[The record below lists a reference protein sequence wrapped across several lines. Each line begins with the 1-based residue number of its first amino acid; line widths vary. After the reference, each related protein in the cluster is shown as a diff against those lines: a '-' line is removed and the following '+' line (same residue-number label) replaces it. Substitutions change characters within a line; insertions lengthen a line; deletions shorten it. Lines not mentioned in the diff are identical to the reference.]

1 MKRVGILCLIGAIG
15 FVLATDSFAQDGDE
29 TPEVPTVEE
38 ATSTE
43 TTSEETEA
51 APPPEDIDPEF
62 NKRLGTM
69 EEHVNT
75 LKEQVF
81 RSKATLQ
88 LLKEIVIQGGSAG
101 ARSTIFHVNGL
112 GPSYRLESVAYYLD
126 GQSIFAKADP
136 GGSLDSAKELKVWDG
151 AIPPGSHNLTV
162 NMVLKGNGFG
172 VFNYVDGYTFKVQ
185 SSYAFTADEG
195 QATTLNVEINE
206 KKGFGVGFAE
216 RPTVEYELKT
226 IVLVEDSEG

>member
-1 MKRVGILCLIGAIG
+1 MISNTTAARLASLMALFGAG
-15 FVLATDSFAQDGDE
+15 LLLTSEVVAQEGDDAA
-29 TPEVPTVEE
+29 EVPTVDE
-38 ATSTE
+38 A
-43 TTSEETEA
+43 SEATEA
-51 APPPEDIDPEF
+51 AEEPVADPQF
-62 NKRLGTM
+62 GRRLGTM

-101 ARSTIFHVNGL
+101 ARSTVFHVNDL
-112 GPSYRLESVAYYLD
+112 GPSYRLESIAYYLD

-172 VFNYVDGYTFKVQ
+172 VFDYVDGYTFKVQ
-185 SSYAFTADEG
+185 SSYAFAAEEG
-195 QATTLNVEINE
+195 QATQVRVVVDERR
-206 KKGFGVGFAE
+206 GVGVGFKD
-216 RPTVEYELKT
+216 RPTVEYDLQT
-226 IVLVEDSEG
+226 IQLVEEE

>member
-1 MKRVGILCLIGAIG
+1 MNRAFGILALA
-15 FVLATDSFAQDGDE
+15 LATAVLSGEGRAEDTDESAPADE
-29 TPEVPTVEE
+29 TV
-38 ATSTE
+38 
-43 TTSEETEA
+43 ETEA
-51 APPPEDIDPEF
+51 APAAESSEDPEF
-62 NKRLGTM
+62 NSRLGTM

-101 ARSTIFHVNGL
+101 ARSTIVHRNQL
-112 GPSYRLESVAYYLD
+112 GPSYTLESVAYYLD

-185 SSYAFTADEG
+185 SSYAFAAEEG
-195 QATTLNVEINE
+195 QATRVQVEVNE

-216 RPTVEYELKT
+216 RPTVEYDLET
-226 IVLVEDSEG
+226 VQLVENEG

>member
-1 MKRVGILCLIGAIG
+1 MISNTTAARLTSLLALLGAG
-15 FVLATDSFAQDGDE
+15 LLTTSQVVAQEGDE
-29 TPEVPTVEE
+29 TAEVPTVDE
-38 ATSTE
+38 A
-43 TTSEETEA
+43 TEA
-51 APPPEDIDPEF
+51 AAEQFVTDPQF
-62 NKRLGTM
+62 GRRLGTM

-101 ARSTIFHVNGL
+101 ARSTVFHVNDL
-112 GPSYRLESVAYYLD
+112 GPSYRLESIAYYLD

-172 VFNYVDGYTFKVQ
+172 VFDYVDGYTFKVQ
-185 SSYAFTADEG
+185 SSYAFAAEEG
-195 QATTLNVEINE
+195 QATQVRVVVDE
-206 KKGFGVGFAE
+206 KRGLGVGFKD
-216 RPTVEYELKT
+216 RPSVEYDLQT
-226 IVLVEDSEG
+226 IQLVEEE

>member
-1 MKRVGILCLIGAIG
+1 MNRAFGILALALATAVLSNE
-15 FVLATDSFAQDGDE
+15 VLAQDADESAPVDESVETDGSEASE
-29 TPEVPTVEE
+29 PVVE
-38 ATSTE
+38 
-43 TTSEETEA
+43 EA
-51 APPPEDIDPEF
+51 APPPDPQF
-62 NKRLGTM
+62 NRRLGTM

-101 ARSTIFHVNGL
+101 ARSTIVHRNQL
-112 GPSYRLESVAYYLD
+112 GPSYTLESVAYYLD

-185 SSYAFTADEG
+185 SSYAFAAEEG
-195 QATTLNVEINE
+195 QATRVQVEVNE

-216 RPTVEYELKT
+216 RPTVEYDLET
-226 IVLVEDSEG
+226 VQLVENEG

>member
-1 MKRVGILCLIGAIG
+1 MKRVGILCLVG
-15 FVLATDSFAQDGDE
+15 FAGLLLASDGYAQDGEE
-29 TPEVPTVEE
+29 TPTEE
-38 ATSTE
+38 ATEAPVTE
-43 TTSEETEA
+43 TE
-51 APPPEDIDPEF
+51 APPPEVDVNPEF
-62 NKRLGTM
+62 GSRLGTM

-101 ARSTIFHVNGL
+101 ARSTIKHINGL

-126 GQSIFAKADP
+126 GQSIYAKADP
-136 GGSLDSAKELKVWDG
+136 GGSLDSAKELMVWDG

-216 RPTVEYELKT
+216 RPTVEYELQT
-226 IVLVEDSEG
+226 IDLVEDSEG

>member
-1 MKRVGILCLIGAIG
+1 MISNTTAARLTSLLALLGAG
-15 FVLATDSFAQDGDE
+15 LLTTSQVVAQEGDE
-29 TPEVPTVEE
+29 TAEVPTVDE
-38 ATSTE
+38 A
-43 TTSEETEA
+43 TEA
-51 APPPEDIDPEF
+51 AAEQFVTDPQF
-62 NKRLGTM
+62 GRRLGTM

-101 ARSTIFHVNGL
+101 PRSTLSHVNDL
-112 GPSYRLESVAYYLD
+112 GPSYRLESIAYYLD

-172 VFNYVDGYTFKVQ
+172 VFDYVDGYTFKVQ
-185 SSYAFTADEG
+185 SSYAFAAEEG
-195 QATTLNVEINE
+195 QATQVRVVVDE
-206 KKGFGVGFAE
+206 KRGLGVGFKD
-216 RPTVEYELKT
+216 RPSVEYDLQT
-226 IVLVEDSEG
+226 IQLVEEE